1 MRVLIAPDKFAGTL
15 GAVEVAEAIA
25 EGWSRQ
31 APGDRI
37 TTAPM
42 SDGGPGFL
50 DVLQEATA
58 GELDALT
65 VTGPLGEPVP
75 ATLLLAGDTAYVE
88 SAQACGLHLVPE
100 QRRRPERATSYG
112 VGELIAAAVD
122 AGIRR
127 IVVGLGGSGS
137 NDAGAGMLAAL
148 GARPAERLRGGGATL
163 AALEEVDLSRPRS
176 RLAGIELLAAS
187 DVDNPLLGLRGATN
201 VFGPQ
206 KGVSAER
213 LPVLDAALERFA
225 TLADRRI
232 ADEKGA
238 GAAGGIG
245 YGLLLLGGTR
255 VPGIDTIATAI
266 GLPDRV
272 RDADLV
278 ISGEGSFD
286 IQSAAGKV
294 VSGVARIAEQAVT
307 PCVVIAGQVHLGARE
322 MRVLG
327 VQSAYGLVDLV
338 GRDAALERA
347 RESLAEV
354 AARVART
361 WSR

>member
-25 EGWSRQ
+25 EGWRRQ
-31 APGDRI
+31 APDDQV
-37 TTAPM
+37 TSAPM

-50 DVLQEATA
+50 DVLHEATS
-58 GELDALT
+58 GELEALT
-65 VTGPLGEPVP
+65 VTGPSGEPTP
-75 ATLLLAGDTAYVE
+75 AMLLLHEETAYVE

-100 QRRRPERATSYG
+100 ERRLPERATSYG

-122 AGIRR
+122 AGARR

-148 GARPAERLRGGGATL
+148 GAQPAGRLSGGGAAL
-163 AALEEVDLSRPRS
+163 AGLDEVDLTAARG
-176 RLAGIELLAAS
+176 RLDGIELLAAS

-206 KGVSAER
+206 KGVQAER
-213 LPVLDAALERFA
+213 LPMLDAALERFA
-225 TLADRRI
+225 TLAGR
-232 ADEKGA
+232 AVANEKGA

-245 YGLLLLGGTR
+245 YGLLLLGGNR
-255 VPGIDTIATAI
+255 VPGIETIADAV
-266 GLPDRV
+266 GLPARV
-272 RDADLV
+272 READLV

-294 VSGVARIAEQAVT
+294 VSGVAGIAERAMT
-307 PCVVIAGQVHLGARE
+307 PCVVIAGQVHMSARE

-338 GRDAALERA
+338 GREAALERA